1 MLIESLYVVGKVTL
15 IPELVEVVQKGLS
28 DDRNTVQCNY
38 SADRLECAAEGAWRS
53 MYGIHKGQFVF
64 NTSKGIWLTEEM
76 KTSVLQSND
85 YIVVRMDDCEKD
97 RDEGVM
103 TLKSNEELC
112 CSTITGSTRNLSI
125 YTTTILPN
133 QGMVANCDPEVN
145 ATETPQNNNTVE
157 VNNTEQSFW
166 MNPDAIRDD
175 MEKTLERMK
184 KLQTKYLI

>member
-53 MYGIHKGQFVF
+53 IYGIKKGQFVF
-64 NTSKGIWLTEEM
+64 NTPKGTWLTEEM
-76 KTSVLQSND
+76 KTSVLQSSD
-85 YIVVRMDDCEKD
+85 YIAVRMDDCEKD

-112 CSTITGSTRNLSI
+112 CSTITGSARNLII
-125 YTTTILPN
+125 YATILPN
-133 QGMVANCDPEVN
+133 QGMVANCDSEVN
-145 ATETPQNNNTVE
+145 DSGKPQDNNTVE

-166 MNPDAIRDD
+166 MNPDAIRND
-175 MEKTLERMK
+175 MEKTLDRMK
-184 KLQTKYLI
+184 DLQTKCII

>member
-38 SADRLECAAEGAWRS
+38 SADRSECAAEGAWRS
-53 MYGIHKGQFVF
+53 MYGIKKGRFVF
-64 NTSKGIWLTEEM
+64 NTPKGIWLTEEM

-85 YIVVRMDDCEKD
+85 YIAVRMDDCEKD

-112 CSTITGSTRNLSI
+112 CSTITGSARNLII
-125 YTTTILPN
+125 YATILPN
-133 QGMVANCDPEVN
+133 QGMVANCDSEVN
-145 ATETPQNNNTVE
+145 DSGKPQDNTAIE
-157 VNNTEQSFW
+157 ENHMEHAYEMDS
-166 MNPDAIRDD
+166 DAIRDD
-175 MEKTLERMK
+175 MEKTLDRMK
-184 KLQTKYLI
+184 ELQRKCII